1 MKIDKH
7 LLDIDKNICKN
18 IDLITT
24 NGQRG
29 FFSQNILNELRNF
42 VEHLAIKI
50 YNHDNSSDLEWD
62 YSSIKNIG
70 LPYIRSKSQYK
81 FIAKFTNN
89 ITVANK

>member
-62 YSSIKNIG
+62 YPSIKNIG
-70 LPYIRSKSQYK
+70 LPFY
-81 FIAKFTNN
+81 N
-89 ITVANK
+89 IIDYYQTFLQN